1 MPVVPEDLRECYA
14 KSVAS
19 SPQISPAIP
28 KELLIRDFEGKI
40 TYLPLD
46 RDRIMLG
53 RSSACQLCYPD
64 DAGLSRQHMALTKVN
79 GQWMAEDLGSKN
91 GTLVNDRR
99 IEAATPVGMGDK
111 IVAGHLEL
119 ELSDALPGA
128 AGRAKS
134 GVRRGLR
141 ELYSGVDH
149 AGGESRRDAGHA
161 IRRDGSRRPSSG
173 AIRRCRR

>member
-1 MPVVPEDLRECYA
+1 MRVSRCYA

-19 SPQISPAIP
+19 SQQVTTAVP

-64 DAGLSRQHMALTKVN
+64 DSGLSRQHMALSKVN
-79 GQWMAEDLGSKN
+79 GQWIAEDLGSKN

-99 IEAATPVGMGDK
+99 IESATPVGVGDR

-119 ELSDALPGA
+119 ELSAALPGA
-128 AGRAKS
+128 
-134 GVRRGLR
+134 GVQKV
-141 ELYSGVDH
+141 EFIEVS
-149 AGGESRRDAGHA
+149 ESAT
-161 IRRDGSRRPSSG
+161 S
-173 AIRRCRR
+173 